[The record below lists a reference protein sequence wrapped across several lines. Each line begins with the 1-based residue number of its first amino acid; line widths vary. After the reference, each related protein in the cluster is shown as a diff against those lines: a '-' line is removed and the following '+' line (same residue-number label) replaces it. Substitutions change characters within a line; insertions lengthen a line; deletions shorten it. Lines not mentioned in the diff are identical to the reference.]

1 MQSRQ
6 DQLRSHQ
13 FTVQRV
19 VAALVTRRTD
29 PVRAPL
35 GPMAGAT
42 GVGVLVAILAL
53 AAVAGY
59 GVLVDGG
66 RADAGTQWR
75 DGGVVIVERGTGAR
89 YVYREGR
96 LHPVLNYA
104 SALLIIGSGQ
114 RRAVHV
120 SARSIEGV
128 PRGVPLGIP
137 GAPDSLP
144 EPTRLVGTPWTLCSH
159 LVDSGG
165 GPVGSGSGRVG
176 SGGRPGGRTGSVL
189 FIGAQPDGAGPDGG
203 RSMGD
208 AGLLVRDPAGAVFLL
223 WRSRRHLVR
232 EPSVVL
238 SALGWDARPVTP
250 VAAALVNA
258 LPAGADLARIPI
270 AGRGGWSPRLPGARV
285 GEVFVVESLSGGR
298 QFAVALSRGLAALTQ
313 VQADILLGDP
323 LTARLLGQTQPRR
336 LDQGTYAT
344 LPKVGEVWPRG
355 DLAPPAATP
364 NLTAVTAAG
373 GVCAEVQDGTGG
385 PDLRVDVR
393 VPAAEETAVPAKE
406 TAVPAK
412 ALASRA
418 GGGAVR
424 ADRVLVAPGRGVVV
438 AALAS
443 PLAPAGA
450 LSLVTDLGVR
460 HDVPRHDVLAMLGY
474 AAVRPVRLPA
484 GLVALL
490 PVGPA
495 LDPAAARSP
504 AAW

>member
-1 MQSRQ
+1 MPSRQ

-19 VAALVTRRTD
+19 VAALVTRGTD

-35 GPMAGAT
+35 GPVAGAA
-42 GVGVLVAILAL
+42 GVGVMVAVLAL

-59 GVLVDGG
+59 GVLVGG
-66 RADAGTQWR
+66 GMTDAETAWR
-75 DGGVVIVERGTGAR
+75 DGGAVIVERGTGAR

-104 SALLIIGSGQ
+104 SALLITGSGQ
-114 RRAVHV
+114 RRPVQV

-137 GAPDSLP
+137 GAPDSLA
-144 EPTRLVGTPWTLCSH
+144 EPTRLAGAPWTVCSH
-159 LVDSGG
+159 LV
-165 GPVGSGSGRVG
+165 GSGTG
-176 SGGRPGGRTGSVL
+176 SGPGGRTGSAL
-189 FIGAQPDGAGPDGG
+189 FIGAQPDGAGPAGG
-203 RSMGD
+203 RSLGD
-208 AGLLVRDPAGAVFLL
+208 AGLLARDQAGAVFLL
-223 WRSRRHLVR
+223 WRNRRHLVR
-232 EPSVVL
+232 EPAVVL

-250 VAAALVNA
+250 VAAALVHA

-270 AGRGGWSPRLPGARV
+270 AGRGGRSPRLPGARV

-313 VQADILLGDP
+313 VQADLLLGDP

-344 LPKVGEVWPRG
+344 LPKVGELPPG
-355 DLAPPAATP
+355 GELAPPAATP
-364 NLTAVTAAG
+364 NLTAVAPAG
-373 GVCAEVQDGTGG
+373 AVCAEVQDGTGG

-393 VPAAEETAVPAKE
+393 VPAAEET
-406 TAVPAK
+406 TVPAK
-412 ALASRA
+412 APGPRT
-418 GGGAVR
+418 GGGTVR

-443 PLAPAGA
+443 PQAPSGT
-450 LSLVTDLGVR
+450 LSIVTDLGVR
-460 HDVPRHDVLAMLGY
+460 HDVPRPDVLAMLGY

-484 GLVALL
+484 ALVALL
-490 PVGPA
+490 PAGPA
-495 LDPAAARSP
+495 LDPDAARSP
-504 AAW
+504 AW